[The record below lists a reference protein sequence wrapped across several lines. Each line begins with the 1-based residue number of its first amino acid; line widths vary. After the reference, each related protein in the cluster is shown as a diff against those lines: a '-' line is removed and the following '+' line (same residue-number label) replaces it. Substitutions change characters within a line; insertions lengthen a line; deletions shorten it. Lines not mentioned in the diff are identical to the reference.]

1 MKKLMTL
8 VIVLSTLISCG
19 PSESE
24 IQQRIDSAV
33 KEVVQQTVEAETP
46 EYQRIFNKFI
56 GPLAESRMHE
66 QLLLEMWI
74 GAQVKYFMVEPLSN
88 RFGSTELS
96 EILISGPNELKMSPE
111 NRIKEEQYFYNWL
124 NEWFSNYQEIETKS
138 KSETLTFRNNAVK
151 FKNQS
156 FSTNNL
162 VEGLTPDIQFQRIVF
177 LNTQME
183 GFEKRTA
190 TLVSIFGGWK
200 CCGGHQNDLLW
211 NIGYDSM
218 IEFLSIRT
226 PLEVFELAVK

>member
-1 MKKLMTL
+1 MKKLMIL
-8 VIVLSTLISCG
+8 VFVLSTLISCG

-24 IQQRIDSAV
+24 IQERIDSAV
-33 KEVVQQTVEAETP
+33 QKKLEAETP